1 MPADDP
7 QPWRQQP
14 LSKTEYVLERLRHE
28 LANGEIHPGQQ
39 LRQVDIAERYGVS
52 PTPVREALRL
62 LEADGAIQYA
72 PHRGATVT
80 ELTPQELGDL
90 YLIRSALEAQLA
102 RLAAERA
109 TPKQVA
115 AIRKQHEALGDSIK
129 TESAVELSR
138 LNREFHLAV
147 LRLGS
152 PLITQLVVTP
162 LWHGFLPPTKGQWR
176 SPEDNRT
183 FVAEHEA
190 LVRALENADPDAA
203 EAAMA
208 THLHTAME
216 MRARDGDSAD
226 APAD

>member
-1 MPADDP
+1 MPDGGP
-7 QPWRQQP
+7 QPWRPQP
-14 LSKTEYVLERLRHE
+14 LSKTEYVLERLRQE
-28 LANGEIHPGQQ
+28 LADGEIHPGQQ
-39 LRQVDIAERYGVS
+39 LRQVDIAQRYGVS

-80 ELTPQELGDL
+80 ELTSQELSDL

-109 TPKQVA
+109 TPEQVA
-115 AIRKQHEALGDSIK
+115 EIRSQHEALRDSIA

-138 LNREFHLAV
+138 LNREFHLAI

-162 LWHGFLPPTKGQWR
+162 LWHGFLPPTRGQWR
-176 SPEDNRT
+176 AREGNQT
-183 FVAEHEA
+183 FVTEHEA
-190 LVRALENADPDAA
+190 LVRALEDGDPDAA
-203 EAAMA
+203 ETAMA
-208 THLHTAME
+208 AHLNTAKE
-216 MRARDGDSAD
+216 MRARDGDPAD
-226 APAD
+226 A